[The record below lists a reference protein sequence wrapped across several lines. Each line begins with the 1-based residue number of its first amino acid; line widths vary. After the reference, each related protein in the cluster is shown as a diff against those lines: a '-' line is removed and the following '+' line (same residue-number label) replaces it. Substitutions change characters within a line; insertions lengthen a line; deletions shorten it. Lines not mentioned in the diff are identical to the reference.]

1 MPNRTLL
8 QRVYYDYKYIALVII
23 IVFLNMYLYYESYA
37 VVEVKTDVATVWK
50 PHPTPVRYVEKEFN
64 GDLILRYKDST
75 LSWLGFQP
83 HYRVKRMLDDTIRDQ
98 EPEPEPDHEPEL
110 ERKEALSTQGPA
122 TETTSTTEQ
131 HTDPSTTTIWSEG
144 HKKQFSPR
152 VVLRKNP
159 SVILPN
165 KGDIRSEIPICPVDP
180 VLLRE
185 LAASGLCYI
194 PPSPIQT
201 PPSIDETPTSNS
213 HFYENLLLG
222 LQYALL
228 GGMIIYATVAACVKC
243 IDEGILEV
251 GVD

>member
-131 HTDPSTTTIWSEG
+131 HTDPPTTTIWSEG

-152 VVLRKNP
+152 VVLRKN
-159 SVILPN
+159 
-165 KGDIRSEIPICPVDP
+165 P